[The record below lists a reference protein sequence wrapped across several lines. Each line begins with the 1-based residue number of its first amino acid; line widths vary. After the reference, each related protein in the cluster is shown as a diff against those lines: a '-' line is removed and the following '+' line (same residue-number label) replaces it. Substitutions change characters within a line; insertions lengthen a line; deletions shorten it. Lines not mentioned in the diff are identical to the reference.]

1 MLLTFKTLQGQ
12 TFTLEVDPS
21 ITVKDVKGKI
31 EKEKG
36 VDTFPSEKQKLIYN
50 GKVLENGDPLSKYE
64 INEKKFLV
72 VMVPKPT
79 AAPAKPAAETPA
91 PTPATPAATGIPNAT
106 PGAPIR
112 PKRTQETTEIPRSSL
127 VFPETPAAASSAT
140 TPTAAT
146 TEAKEAKKEEET
158 KKEAEP
164 EKKSDSSE
172 TPMEVA
178 APTSGSAGGG
188 SGSDLVVGED
198 YNLMVQNI
206 MDMGYGRDEVVAALT
221 ASFNN
226 PDRAVEYL
234 LTGIPPS
241 VQGTPSV
248 SVNPGSD
255 SPAESGTP
263 TSAAGTGSEETGS
276 SGGSGNNPLA
286 FLRNQEEFQQMKR
299 LLQQNPGMLNAL
311 LQNIG
316 QSNPELL
323 QIISQNQE
331 AFIRMINES
340 DDSSSGSGGSGR
352 TGSGRPATGGEEHLG
367 ESGVIQVSPQD
378 KEAIERLKALGFPE
392 HLVVQAYFACEK
404 NENLA
409 ANFLLSQGFDD

>member
-21 ITVKDVKGKI
+21 ITVKDVKQKI
-31 EKEKG
+31 ETEKG
-36 VDTFPSEKQKLIYN
+36 VELFPSEKQKLIYN

-72 VMVPKPT
+72 VMVPKPQS
-79 AAPAKPAAETPA
+79 APAKPAAETPA
-91 PTPATPAATGIPNAT
+91 PTPATPAAT
-106 PGAPIR
+106 
-112 PKRTQETTEIPRSSL
+112 
-127 VFPETPAAASSAT
+127 ETPAAASSAAPA
-140 TPTAAT
+140 TPD
-146 TEAKEAKKEEET
+146 TEQKEPKKEEEKET

-178 APTSGSAGGG
+178 APTSGSGG

-248 SVNPGSD
+248 NPGSD
-255 SPAESGTP
+255 APAESSPASG
-263 TSAAGTGSEETGS
+263 AGGTGGSEGGETGS
-276 SGGSGNNPLA
+276 NPLA

-340 DDSSSGSGGSGR
+340 DDSSSGSGGGR
-352 TGSGRPATGGEEHLG
+352 TGSGRPAAGGEGEHLG
-367 ESGVIQVSPQD
+367 EPGVIQVSPQD

>member
-12 TFTLEVDPS
+12 TFTLEVDPT
-21 ITVKDVKGKI
+21 ITVKDVKVKI
-31 EKEKG
+31 ETEKG
-36 VDTFPSEKQKLIYN
+36 AEWFPSEKQKLIYN
-50 GKVLENGDPLSKYE
+50 GKVLENADPLSKYE

-72 VMVPKPT
+72 VMVPKPQPT
-79 AAPAKPAAETPA
+79 PAKPAAETSA
-91 PTPATPAATGIPNAT
+91 TPTPATPA
-106 PGAPIR
+106 
-112 PKRTQETTEIPRSSL
+112 
-127 VFPETPAAASSAT
+127 
-140 TPTAAT
+140 T
-146 TEAKEAKKEEET
+146 TEAPAASAAATEVKET
-158 KKEAEP
+158 KKEETETKKDEA
-164 EKKSDSSE
+164 EKKSESE
-172 TPMEVA
+172 TPMEVS
-178 APTSGSAGGG
+178 APTPASGNVGG
-188 SGSDLVVGED
+188 SSDLVVGED
-198 YNLMVQNI
+198 YNHMVQNI

-241 VQGTPSV
+241 VR
-248 SVNPGSD
+248 
-255 SPAESGTP
+255 AERPP
-263 TSAAGTGSEETGS
+263 TVGGGSESSDAPGADTGIPA
-276 SGGSGNNPLA
+276 GSAGSNPAAAAALAAAVAGSEGSTGTGNNPLA

-340 DDSSSGSGGSGR
+340 DDTTSGSAGSGGQRG
-352 TGSGRPATGGEEHLG
+352 GGRPSGEEHLG

>member
-21 ITVKDVKGKI
+21 ITVKDVKQKI
-31 EKEKG
+31 ETEKG
-36 VDTFPSEKQKLIYN
+36 VELFPSEKQKLIYN

-72 VMVPKPT
+72 VMVPKPQS
-79 AAPAKPAAETPA
+79 APAKPAAETPA
-91 PTPATPAATGIPNAT
+91 PTPATPAAT
-106 PGAPIR
+106 
-112 PKRTQETTEIPRSSL
+112 
-127 VFPETPAAASSAT
+127 ETPAAASSAAPA
-140 TPTAAT
+140 TPD
-146 TEAKEAKKEEET
+146 TEQKEPKKEEEKET
-158 KKEAEP
+158 KKETEP

-178 APTSGSAGGG
+178 APTSGSGG

-248 SVNPGSD
+248 NPGSD
-255 SPAESGTP
+255 APAESSPASG
-263 TSAAGTGSEETGS
+263 AGGTGGSEGGETGS
-276 SGGSGNNPLA
+276 NPLA

-340 DDSSSGSGGSGR
+340 DDSSSGSGGGR
-352 TGSGRPATGGEEHLG
+352 TGSGRPAAGGEGEHLG
-367 ESGVIQVSPQD
+367 EPGVIQVSPQD

>member
-1 MLLTFKTLQGQ
+1 MR
-12 TFTLEVDPS
+12 
-21 ITVKDVKGKI
+21 
-31 EKEKG
+31 
-36 VDTFPSEKQKLIYN
+36 
-50 GKVLENGDPLSKYE
+50 
-64 INEKKFLV
+64 KKFLV
-72 VMVPKPT
+72 VMVPKPQ
-79 AAPAKPAAETPA
+79 APAKPVAETPA
-91 PTPATPAATGIPNAT
+91 PAPPATPAGASAAPST
-106 PGAPIR
+106 PGAPV
-112 PKRTQETTEIPRSSL
+112 KAKSSESK
-127 VFPETPAAASSAT
+127 V
-140 TPTAAT
+140 
-146 TEAKEAKKEEET
+146 EAKKE
-158 KKEAEP
+158 KSAEP
-164 EKKSDSSE
+164 EKKSESSD
-172 TPMEVA
+172 TPMDTGI
-178 APTSGSAGGG
+178 APTSGVAA
-188 SGSDLVVGED
+188 SDLVVGED

-206 MDMGYGRDEVVAALT
+206 MDMGYGKDEVVAALT

-234 LTGIPPS
+234 LTGIPSTARAERPPT
-241 VQGTPSV
+241 VGGT
-248 SVNPGSD
+248 GSESSSD
-255 SPAESGTP
+255 APADPASAVLAALAGSGSEGETGS
-263 TSAAGTGSEETGS
+263 SAAGTGS
-276 SGGSGNNPLA
+276 NPLA

-340 DDSSSGSGGSGR
+340 DDGSTSGSAGTGSGGRSGSGR
-352 TGSGRPATGGEEHLG
+352 TAAAGEEHLG

>member
-21 ITVKDVKGKI
+21 ITVKDVKQKI
-31 EKEKG
+31 ETEKG
-36 VDTFPSEKQKLIYN
+36 VELFPSEKQKLIYN

-72 VMVPKPT
+72 VMVPKPQS
-79 AAPAKPAAETPA
+79 APAKPAAEAPA
-91 PTPATPAATGIPNAT
+91 PTPATPAAT
-106 PGAPIR
+106 
-112 PKRTQETTEIPRSSL
+112 
-127 VFPETPAAASSAT
+127 ETPAAASSTAPAT
-140 TPTAAT
+140 PD
-146 TEAKEAKKEEET
+146 TEQKEPKKEEEKET

-178 APTSGSAGGG
+178 APTSGSGG

-248 SVNPGSD
+248 NPGSD
-255 SPAESGTP
+255 APAESSPASG
-263 TSAAGTGSEETGS
+263 AGGTGGSEGGETGS
-276 SGGSGNNPLA
+276 NPLA

-340 DDSSSGSGGSGR
+340 DDSSSGSGGGR
-352 TGSGRPATGGEEHLG
+352 TGSGRPAAGGEGEHLG
-367 ESGVIQVSPQD
+367 EPGVIQVSPQD

>member
-12 TFTLEVDPS
+12 TFTLEVDPT
-21 ITVKDVKGKI
+21 ITVSDVKAKI
-31 EKEKG
+31 ETEKG
-36 VDTFPSEKQKLIYN
+36 SDTFPSEKQKLIYN
-50 GKVLENGDPLSKYE
+50 GKVLENADPLSKYE

-72 VMVPKPT
+72 VMVPKPQ
-79 AAPAKPAAETPA
+79 APAKPAAETPA
-91 PTPATPAATGIPNAT
+91 PAPPATPAGASAAPST
-106 PGAPIR
+106 PGAPV
-112 PKRTQETTEIPRSSL
+112 KAKSSESK
-127 VFPETPAAASSAT
+127 VEA
-140 TPTAAT
+140 
-146 TEAKEAKKEEET
+146 AKEKS
-158 KKEAEP
+158 AEP
-164 EKKSDSSE
+164 EKKTDSSD
-172 TPMEVA
+172 TPMDTGS
-178 APTSGSAGGG
+178 APTSGSTGTGNVAA
-188 SGSDLVVGED
+188 SDLVVGED

-234 LTGIPPS
+234 LTGIPSS
-241 VQGTPSV
+241 VRAERPPTVGGTGSESSSDAPADPASAG
-248 SVNPGSD
+248 SNPVLAALAGS
-255 SPAESGTP
+255 
-263 TSAAGTGSEETGS
+263 GSEETGS
-276 SGGSGNNPLA
+276 SAAGTGTNPLA

-340 DDSSSGSGGSGR
+340 DDGSTSGSGGTGSGGRSGSGR
-352 TGSGRPATGGEEHLG
+352 TAAAGEEHLG